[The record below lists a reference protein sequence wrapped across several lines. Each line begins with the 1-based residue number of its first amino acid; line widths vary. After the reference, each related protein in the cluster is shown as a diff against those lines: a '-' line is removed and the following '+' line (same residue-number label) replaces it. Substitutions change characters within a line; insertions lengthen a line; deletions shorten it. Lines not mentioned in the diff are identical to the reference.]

1 MAEDDP
7 PEQENGSDVPD
18 FGMSA
23 LLTENQRKYLT
34 GESDI
39 EAKSAQER
47 AIRARIRNRL
57 YQSVLDLGLLQQH
70 LEHRDLAK
78 AFEDPSGTLIS
89 ATIHDNINSALGLLL
104 EGAIENR
111 DGDIE
116 SVGQTEEILEDVLE
130 EALTIMYLSRGQS
143 VDQAHVSL
151 DVDLSESL
159 DEMAQEDLGQL
170 RPEEL
175 RQLAIT
181 GRISFEKYE
190 EILMNM

>member
-1 MAEDDP
+1 MTEDDP

-57 YQSVLDLGLLQQH
+57 YQSVLDLGLLQKH

-151 DVDLSESL
+151 DVDLGESL
-159 DEMAQEDLGQL
+159 DEMAQEDLEQL

>member
-70 LEHRDLAK
+70 LEHRDSAK

-89 ATIHDNINSALGLLL
+89 ATIHDNIDSALGLLL

-111 DGDIE
+111 GGDIE

-130 EALTIMYLSRGQS
+130 EALTIVYLSRGQS
-143 VDQAHVSL
+143 VDQVRVSL
-151 DVDLSESL
+151 DVDLGESL
-159 DEMAQEDLGQL
+159 DEIAQEDLEQL

>member
-1 MAEDDP
+1 MTEDDP

-78 AFEDPSGTLIS
+78 AFEDPNGTLIS
-89 ATIHDNINSALGLLL
+89 ATIHDNIDSALGILL
-104 EGAIENR
+104 EGVIENR
-111 DGDIE
+111 GEDIE

-143 VDQAHVSL
+143 VDQVHVSL
-151 DVDLSESL
+151 DVDLGESL
-159 DEMAQEDLGQL
+159 DEMAQEDLEQL

-190 EILMNM
+190 KILMNM

>member
-7 PEQENGSDVPD
+7 PEQENSHDVPD

-39 EAKSAQER
+39 EDKSAQER

-70 LEHRDLAK
+70 LERRDLVK

-89 ATIHDNINSALGLLL
+89 ATIHDNIDSALGLLL
-104 EGAIENR
+104 EGTIENR
-111 DGDIE
+111 GGDIE
-116 SVGQTEEILEDVLE
+116 YVGQTEEILEDILE
-130 EALTIMYLSRGQS
+130 EALTIMYLARGQS
-143 VDQAHVSL
+143 VDRVSVSL
-151 DVDLSESL
+151 DVHLGESL
-159 DEMAQEDLGQL
+159 DEMAEEDLEQL